1 MLDLIGL
8 ISALRRPRL
17 LVSAARFGLDE
28 YRREAHLGRLLGH
41 AGVVR
46 NGEAIVR
53 LLDVEA
59 ELEGQRRSQ
68 AADYSPAR
76 HVSVLT
82 ALLGEARL
90 VRAARRP
97 EGERA
102 EMAAVPALEPE
113 LA

>member
-1 MLDLIGL
+1 MLDVIGL

-28 YRREAHLGRLLGH
+28 YRREAHLGRLLGQG
-41 AGVVR
+41 GVMR

-59 ELEGQRRSQ
+59 ELESQRTSQ
-68 AADYSPAR
+68 ASDYSPAR

-90 VRAARRP
+90 VRAARKPDHERDPVAGP
-97 EGERA
+97 EVE
-102 EMAAVPALEPE
+102 PAL
-113 LA
+113 A

>member
-1 MLDLIGL
+1 M
-8 ISALRRPRL
+8 
-17 LVSAARFGLDE
+17 
-28 YRREAHLGRLLGH
+28 
-41 AGVVR
+41 VR

-59 ELEGQRRSQ
+59 GLEGQRLSQ
-68 AADYSPAR
+68 ASDYSPAR

-90 VRAARRP
+90 IRLARRP
-97 EGERA
+97 EEGREPA
-102 EMAAVPALEPE
+102 GAVVLQAAGVAREPE